1 MIRWRVRVQA
11 CNIDEVMD
19 AHDRYLGTILSKAML
34 DSHTEALRTILN
46 SMFDCCQRSVLP
58 LREAEA
64 QITAKAGMLQQV
76 RSCMGPMHAVYCLT
90 GSQQAPRCKSNAPS
104 RGNPV
109 TSSGLSGVL
118 CPRISVA
125 VCTRVLPAGRQ
136 RAAEVC
142 R

>member
-1 MIRWRVRVQA
+1 MSDPAVLSIRSGLMTHSWGSDSTAALTRGGCDFQA

-64 QITAKAGMLQQV
+64 QIAAKAAMLQQV
-76 RSCMGPMHAVYCLT
+76 R
-90 GSQQAPRCKSNAPS
+90 
-104 RGNPV
+104 
-109 TSSGLSGVL
+109 
-118 CPRISVA
+118 
-125 VCTRVLPAGRQ
+125 
-136 RAAEVC
+136 
-142 R
+142 